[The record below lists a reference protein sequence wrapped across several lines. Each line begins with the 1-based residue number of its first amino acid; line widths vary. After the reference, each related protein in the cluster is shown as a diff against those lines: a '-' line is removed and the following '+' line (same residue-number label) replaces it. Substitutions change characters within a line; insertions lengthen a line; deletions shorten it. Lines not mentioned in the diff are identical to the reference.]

1 MSQPAPNILYIQ
13 EGFTPASFKSS
24 RGSRANAQ
32 KQAVN
37 DFLDDDE
44 RADLDAKGLQ
54 ASSTYDTFAVSSEA
68 ALRGRAQTEA
78 AERHGVAAA
87 GLNLYPAVAI
97 KPVHLSVGMLLL
109 QKMGWRPVR
118 CA

>member
-1 MSQPAPNILYIQ
+1 M
-13 EGFTPASFKSS
+13 
-24 RGSRANAQ
+24 
-32 KQAVN
+32 N